1 MVPVPDCRS
10 KSAFNLPLPSIP
22 PYPNMKLAF
31 VFAVLA
37 SMAVLSLAA
46 PPLDGDEAMLQALE
60 ATLGAETHGSASA
73 DSDVA
78 DLETNS
84 PSSPLSPVDV
94 QTKSTPSGKYDEHIA
109 PVLDHLAAL
118 RAKLAASVKSSSV
131 DIETKTTVSI
141 KMQKAAEEVPLLFF
155 FVAILSWCQFPLVA
169 LTSSQA
175 AGALKDAK
183 TLDAQVAGK
192 ANKEIEL

>member
-1 MVPVPDCRS
+1 
-10 KSAFNLPLPSIP
+10 
-22 PYPNMKLAF
+22 MKLAF

-94 QTKSTPSGKYDEHIA
+94 QTKSTPSGKGKYDEHIA